1 MSPYYAS
8 LNKSTQTQRNVMGNG
23 EMKFPVKKGRQ
34 ADMGTFLPHALIAQD
49 PQRLDQFCS

>member
-34 ADMGTFLPHALIAQD
+34 ADMETSC
-49 PQRLDQFCS
+49 RMR